1 MKYIYKLF
9 RVFGIDLLQLVYAIY
24 SLPKFLLDLL
34 RYIRLKSRKE
44 RLALIMPVLGEHLKQ
59 SASLDR
65 HYFVQDIICA
75 ELVIKNFDT
84 THLDVGSRVDGFIS
98 KVALFAPLDVLD
110 IRPLRLPLLNV
121 STKVG
126 DLMSNTFLS
135 SFEKRYNSVSC
146 LHTIEHFGLG
156 RYGDKIDPNGFK
168 VGLYNLQGLVK
179 PGGLLFLSTPV
190 GRSRTVFNAHRVFS
204 PYDVF
209 RELSEMELLHAV
221 IINDDGNIHG
231 FGDKPSIDGI
241 SAFTKDFNY
250 GLGIFVF
257 RKGPASGNQ
266 FDFKSGVVEIQS
278 VY

>member
-9 RVFGIDLLQLVYAIY
+9 RVFGIDLLQLAYAVY

-34 RYIRLKSRKE
+34 RYVLLKSRKE
-44 RLALIMPVLGEHLKQ
+44 RLAMIMPVLGENLKP

-75 ELVIKNFDT
+75 ELVIKNFDK

-98 KVALFAPLDVLD
+98 KVALHCQLDVLD
-110 IRPLRLPLLNV
+110 IRPLKLPLLNV
-121 STKVG
+121 TFKVG
-126 DLMSNTFLS
+126 DLMSSTFLS
-135 SFEKRYNSVSC
+135 SFERRYNSVSC

-156 RYGDKIDPNGFK
+156 RYGDKLDPNGFK

-204 PYDVF
+204 PNEIF
-209 RELSEMELLHAV
+209 QELSEMELLHAV
-221 IINDDGNIHG
+221 VINDDGNIYG
-231 FGDKPSIDGI
+231 FGDEPSKVGI

-257 RKGPASGNQ
+257 GKRPASENL
-266 FDFKSGVVEIQS
+266 FDFKSGVIEVQS
-278 VY
+278 VN